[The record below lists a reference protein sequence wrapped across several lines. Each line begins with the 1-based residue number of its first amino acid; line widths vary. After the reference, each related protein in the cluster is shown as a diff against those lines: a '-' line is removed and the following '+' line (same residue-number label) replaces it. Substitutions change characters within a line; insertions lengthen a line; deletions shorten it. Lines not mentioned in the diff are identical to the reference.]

1 MSQQSQR
8 KLVLQRLLEKKT
20 ITSWE
25 AITDFR
31 CTRLSAVI
39 FDLRK
44 EGYNI
49 DTKRMVNENNGK
61 NFAEYRLISKDLLHP
76 LDGVHYA
83 K

>member
-39 FDLRK
+39 FDLRQ

-61 NFAEYRLISKDLLHP
+61 NNFRICLAGWLQTYSVVEK
-76 LDGVHYA
+76 
-83 K
+83 